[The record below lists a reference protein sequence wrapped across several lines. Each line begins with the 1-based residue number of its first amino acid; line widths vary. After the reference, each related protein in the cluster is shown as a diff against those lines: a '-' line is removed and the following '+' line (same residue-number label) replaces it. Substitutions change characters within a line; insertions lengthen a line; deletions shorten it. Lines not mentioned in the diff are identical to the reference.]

1 MQNVEIIRES
11 LNLFRKPFFTRNFH
25 RKESQYYKIKH
36 LQVIVYEFS
45 LNKKSVNKEE
55 ANPVQ
60 TKRFSEREQE
70 QPLRKSVKKK
80 KK

>member
-1 MQNVEIIRES
+1 M
-11 LNLFRKPFFTRNFH
+11 
-25 RKESQYYKIKH
+25 
-36 LQVIVYEFS
+36 
-45 LNKKSVNKEE
+45 NKEE

-80 KK
+80 KNKKEETGRDKEVQGRKIRRKKKRGCKKGETSLEYKRDK

>member
-1 MQNVEIIRES
+1 M
-11 LNLFRKPFFTRNFH
+11 
-25 RKESQYYKIKH
+25 
-36 LQVIVYEFS
+36 
-45 LNKKSVNKEE
+45 NKEE

-80 KK
+80 KNKKEETGRDKEVQGRKSGGKRNVAARKEKQASSTKETSERSCETE